1 MVRMIRKQVCI
12 RPEQDQ
18 LLKRKAEELG
28 VSEAALIRLG
38 IDGIT
43 SPATAASPRDKQAWE
58 EELDSI
64 RLRAWE
70 QSKALIKKRMAM
82 RVPQTGRDWTRDELY
97 EERLERLSH

>member
-1 MVRMIRKQVCI
+1 MTRMVRKQI
-12 RPEQDQ
+12 YIKPEQDL
-18 LLKRKAEELG
+18 LLKRKADELG

-38 IDGIT
+38 IDGIA
-43 SPATAASPRDKQAWE
+43 SPAATAPSGEKQAW

-82 RVPQTGRDWTRDELY
+82 RVLQSGRDWTRDQLY